1 MIFLYSYTIFCAFF
15 LFALDRI
22 NNFCFI
28 YKSDTK
34 KILSNYFIFQAI
46 TFFIQ
51 IIAIYVKI
59 SNLSNY
65 ISFVSFLSR
74 LLEIISWGYAAFLI
88 DYFWLENRLK
98 LKNKFL
104 CYSVIIILLELFIF
118 LSNST
123 TKSFCIHLHIAERIV
138 NLSVFLIIISYMLF
152 VLKKRHV
159 YYICLYSWIIISTI
173 FAIILDQPNTYG
185 QKIIL
190 FSLGIFLL
198 LLFSKFYIDKIF
210 DFQKKL
216 SKRDREII
224 NGVINN
230 LSNSELANKLNIAE
244 STIKNKLNKL
254 YKILGVNDRQ
264 ELIAKYKK

>member
-46 TFFIQ
+46 TFFTQ

-118 LSNST
+118 LSNNT
-123 TKSFCIHLHIAERIV
+123 TKNFCIHLHIAERIV
-138 NLSVFLIIISYMLF
+138 NLSVFLIRDY
-152 VLKKRHV
+152 LK
-159 YYICLYSWIIISTI
+159 
-173 FAIILDQPNTYG
+173 TY
-185 QKIIL
+185 
-190 FSLGIFLL
+190 
-198 LLFSKFYIDKIF
+198 
-210 DFQKKL
+210 
-216 SKRDREII
+216 
-224 NGVINN
+224 
-230 LSNSELANKLNIAE
+230 
-244 STIKNKLNKL
+244 TH
-254 YKILGVNDRQ
+254 
-264 ELIAKYKK
+264 

>member
-46 TFFIQ
+46 TFFTQ

-104 CYSVIIILLELFIF
+104 CYYYYPFRIIYISVKQHHEKF
-118 LSNST
+118 LYTST
-123 TKSFCIHLHIAERIV
+123 YCR
-138 NLSVFLIIISYMLF
+138 
-152 VLKKRHV
+152 
-159 YYICLYSWIIISTI
+159 
-173 FAIILDQPNTYG
+173 TYC
-185 QKIIL
+185 
-190 FSLGIFLL
+190 
-198 LLFSKFYIDKIF
+198 
-210 DFQKKL
+210 
-216 SKRDREII
+216 
-224 NGVINN
+224 
-230 LSNSELANKLNIAE
+230 
-244 STIKNKLNKL
+244 
-254 YKILGVNDRQ
+254 
-264 ELIAKYKK
+264 